1 MHMLMERADI
11 EVNGK
16 LVQLTPGMTVT
27 VESKTGKRRMIEFF
41 LSPLLRYASE
51 SARER

>member
-1 MHMLMERADI
+1 MSQLI
-11 EVNGK
+11 EVAIDPVKVNLLGLSREK
-16 LVQLTPGMTVT
+16 
-27 VESKTGKRRMIEFF
+27 MIEFF